1 LTLYL
6 GKKEGKELVYA
17 GKIGSRFSQK
27 TSMSVRK
34 QSLSTEGE
42 LFLSWRWPGFRRT
55 AGAFRRRFASS
66 RNPVF
71 HHCHSAELK
80 RRVVGL
86 TAIAGCPHEK
96 FSAVRQ
102 PLDQGDGV

>member
-6 GKKEGKELVYA
+6 GKKQGNELVYA
-17 GKIGSRFSQK
+17 GKVGSRFSQK

-34 QSLSTEGE
+34 QGLSTEGE
-42 LFLSWRWPGFRRT
+42 LFLPRRWPGFRRT

-71 HHCHSAELK
+71 HYCHSAELK
-80 RRVVGL
+80 RRVVGV

-96 FSAVRQ
+96 FSAS
-102 PLDQGDGV
+102 